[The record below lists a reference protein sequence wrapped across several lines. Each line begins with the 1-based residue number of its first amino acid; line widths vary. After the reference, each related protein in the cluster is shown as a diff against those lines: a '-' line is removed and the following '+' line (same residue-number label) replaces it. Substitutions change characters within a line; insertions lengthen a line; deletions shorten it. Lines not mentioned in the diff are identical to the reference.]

1 MDYVLDGYCG
11 VFCGACPV
19 MLATKAGKL
28 EGDMSCYGCKSEK
41 PTGFCKTCRIKACAI
56 SKGFEFC
63 IECGKITTCDLMQKF
78 ITDKQYPYGLCVLKN
93 LKIIQTTG
101 LVNWLEMQVKRW
113 RCEHCGEPHSWY
125 QETCS
130 KCGFTVNNYL
140 ADL

>member
-28 EGDMSCYGCKSEK
+28 DEEKQCYGCKSEK
-41 PTGFCKTCRIKACAI
+41 PTGFCETCGIKGCAI
-56 SKGFEFC
+56 SKGVVFC
-63 IECGKITTCDLMQKF
+63 IQCSKLTTCNLMRNF
-78 ITDKQYPYGLCVLKN
+78 VADTQYPYGQCVLKN
-93 LKIIQTTG
+93 MEMIQTTG
-101 LVNWLEMQVKRW
+101 LSNWLEMQDKRW

-125 QETCS
+125 QEICS
-130 KCGFTVNNYL
+130 KCGLTVNSYL